1 MKENIF
7 ERSEILLG
15 CDSTKILTTKKVVI
29 FGIGGVGSFVAEAL
43 ARSGVGEFL
52 LVDNDTINIT
62 NINRQ
67 LIALHSTVGK
77 YKVDVMENR
86 INDINPQAI
95 VKTSKCFFLPDN
107 AEEFNLSEFDY
118 IVDAI
123 DTVSAKIHLA
133 KIAEDTNTPM
143 ISAMGTGNKLTSNG
157 FVITDISKTKVCP
170 LAKVMRR
177 ELKRHGVSKLK
188 VLYSDAEPL
197 INTGSIDENGKR
209 VRATTGS
216 LPYVPSVGGLMIAEE
231 IVRDLL
237 K

>member
-1 MKENIF
+1 MKDNVF

-15 CDSTKILTTKKVVI
+15 CDSTKILATKKVVI
-29 FGIGGVGSFVAEAL
+29 FGIGGVGSYVAEAL

-52 LVDNDTINIT
+52 LVDNDTINIS

-77 YKVDVMENR
+77 YKVDVMQQR
-86 INDINPQAI
+86 ILDINPQSI
-95 VKTSKCFFLPDN
+95 VESSKSFFLPEN
-107 AEEFNLSEFDY
+107 ADEFDLCSFDY
-118 IVDAI
+118 IIDAI

-133 KIAEDTNTPM
+133 KISDDYNIPL
-143 ISAMGTGNKLTSNG
+143 ISSMGTGNKLTSLG

-177 ELKRHGVSKLK
+177 ELKRREISKLK
-188 VLYSDAEPL
+188 VLYSDAEPQ
-197 INTGSIDENGKR
+197 INAGSVDDNGKR

-216 LPYVPSVGGLMIAEE
+216 LPYVPSVAGLMIAEE
-231 IVRDLL
+231 VVRDLL